1 MESITQYLLI
11 YSLVQSLPENKSN
24 THTINGH
31 TQLHSKRVRA
41 AGRWMNLSQT
51 RWDAWEGERKEKWSE
66 GVKAMTPN
74 SDPVTP
80 NLAYKVPSLSSWR
93 SWPNFRS
100 PCDLRC
106 HISLSY
112 FIFES
117 ESKSSTAVPSLW
129 VLYWRSDPKW
139 IQGTTGPAV
148 EMVEKS
154 NHDASI
160 GFVLSMYV
168 ITGID
173 FTAVGEQSSLYCLS
187 SSIPMWVNRFSALSQ
202 RPPPFPCSS
211 FMIFYPPLSTG
222 AGSLAVWWPRQ
233 PPSHLTVETKKQ
245 AKIKSFQSILRAR
258 EQTLWFP
265 SVVTYKHSLSE
276 TIQAGI
282 FDFLLFIRELI
293 RVWVHLAVF
302 ISISE
307 IQTVQAIA
315 ECKCLSVCYFP
326 RPITRSYVVE
336 ICISGSLLW
345 LEVMGEMDLLRG
357 LAASEACKC
366 PEALKLLKFCTAWK
380 KRDACAATNSRSANS
395 KSCTICPLSVTT
407 KLAWPWWWWKNKRA
421 KEEDTHKSF
430 VFMCVQT
437 HGEPLSH
444 WISCHHNHRHP
455 SGSQKLL
462 SFAANFFLFEK
473 ELLVGTILQQ
483 QKDKHND
490 YDNIWWDFSFC
501 AARGAR
507 RNYSE
512 PSQRFYFHSFCA
524 VKITEQL
531 TSFWISWKCI
541 TC

>member
-1 MESITQYLLI
+1 MLTSDAYLGLFQGFHIYIFTPFCTCLIWKTMSLSQPENIDRQYHLVESITQYLLI

-24 THTINGH
+24 TRTINGH
-31 TQLHSKRVRA
+31 TQLHNKRVRA
-41 AGRWMNLSQT
+41 AGWRMNPSQT
-51 RWDAWEGERKEKWSE
+51 RWDAREGERKEKLSE
-66 GVKAMTPN
+66 GGKAMTLN
-74 SDPVTP
+74 SDPVTR

-93 SWPNFRS
+93 SWPNFQS

-117 ESKSSTAVPSLW
+117 ESKSGAAVPSLW

-148 EMVEKS
+148 GMVEKS
-154 NHDASI
+154 NNDASI

-187 SSIPMWVNRFSALSQ
+187 SSIPMWANRFSALSQ
-202 RPPPFPCSS
+202 RPPPCSS
-211 FMIFYPPLSTG
+211 FMFVTHRCPPVLGHLLCGDPAMS
-222 AGSLAVWWPRQ
+222 
-233 PPSHLTVETKKQ
+233 PSHLTVDMKKQ
-245 AKIKSFQSILRAR
+245 AKIKSFQSIPGAR

-265 SVVTYKHSLSE
+265 SVVPYKHSHSK

-293 RVWVHLAVF
+293 RVWVHLAVC

-315 ECKCLSVCYFP
+315 ERKCLSVCYLP

-336 ICISGSLLW
+336 IRISGSLLW

-366 PEALKLLKFCTAWK
+366 PEALKLLKFCMAWK
-380 KRDACAATNSRSANS
+380 KRDARAAH
-395 KSCTICPLSVTT
+395 KLSLRKQQ
-407 KLAWPWWWWKNKRA
+407 KLY
-421 KEEDTHKSF
+421 DLSF
-430 VFMCVQT
+430 VCDHQVGMTLMMV
-437 HGEPLSH
+437 
-444 WISCHHNHRHP
+444 
-455 SGSQKLL
+455 
-462 SFAANFFLFEK
+462 EK
-473 ELLVGTILQQ
+473 QESKG
-483 QKDKHND
+483 
-490 YDNIWWDFSFC
+490 
-501 AARGAR
+501 RGR
-507 RNYSE
+507 S
-512 PSQRFYFHSFCA
+512 
-524 VKITEQL
+524 
-531 TSFWISWKCI
+531 
-541 TC
+541 